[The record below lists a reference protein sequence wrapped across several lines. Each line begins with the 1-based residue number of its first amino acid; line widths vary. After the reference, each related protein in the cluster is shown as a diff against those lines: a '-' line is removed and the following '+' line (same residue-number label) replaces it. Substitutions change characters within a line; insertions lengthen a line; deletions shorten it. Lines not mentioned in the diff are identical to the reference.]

1 MTGLDFSIWLA
12 LIGCVIG
19 GVRIGLVLAHDSPV
33 PASDEAATPPV
44 APLLDERRLIAV
56 AILAAHIGSAAVLG
70 YGAVLGHGMVLAL
83 GLGWIAA
90 AGYRFWNARKLG
102 QRPQGASVEMLTGLV
117 LALPAWADMA
127 RLARGSII

>member
-12 LIGCVIG
+12 LIACVIG
-19 GVRIGLVLAHDSPV
+19 GARIGLVLARET
-33 PASDEAATPPV
+33 PASEPGETSAA
-44 APLLDERRLIAV
+44 AALDERRLIAV

-70 YGAVLGHGMVLAL
+70 YGAVLGHGMMLTL

-90 AGYRFWNARKLG
+90 SGYRFWNARRLG
-102 QRPQGASVEMLTGLV
+102 QRPHGAVVELLTGLV